1 MTRKAILDAVIVVNT
16 YIGESFYEEMK
27 NAHTQYKNA
36 STVYFSDTVIKQA
49 EHGLILA

>member
-1 MTRKAILDAVIVVNT
+1 M
-16 YIGESFYEEMK
+16 SFYEEIK

-49 EHGLILA
+49 EHGLILTWKQSYFENNKMIYVR